1 MQRCQRPRVFVRI
14 SAVMRTNLGILWK
27 VIAPSVAAV
36 CLLSTTA
43 YAQDAPP
50 SDLSIDVQLFDL
62 SPGPRSFMSVTDAS
76 RTKGDQYTV
85 DFLLTF
91 LTDPFVIYN
100 YDERNDEIE
109 STRTDVISSVFAG
122 QLVGAYGLSDDL
134 QLGVSLPLTISMS
147 GDGLDPATGGMA
159 EGGFQAS
166 GFGDL
171 RLAAK
176 GKLMDSGAIRSAWFG
191 GLTIPTSFGSEGSN
205 FLGDDLPAGFGGVAA
220 HWVSDDSKL
229 RVGGNVGVLIR
240 KPREIYA
247 SEVGQQLTY
256 GVGGAYDLTKD
267 FRVITELFGR
277 NDLTSIDLDAS
288 PLEVAGGLRAQAT
301 RSLSVTAGGGA
312 GLLSGIGSP
321 SLRFIVSVGY
331 APDLGDT
338 DNDGIS
344 NMEDK
349 CPLVPEDMDDFED
362 SDGCPE
368 EDNDGDRRNDDV
380 DKCPNQKEDI
390 DGFEDDDGCPEPDN
404 DKDGILDAADRC
416 PQDPEDGKAPYDK
429 DGCPANKRDS
439 DDDGVFDSEDQCP
452 DDYEDKDKFEDWDG
466 CPDEDNDRDGIP
478 DEDDMCPRCPEDMD
492 GFEDSD
498 GCPDLDNDNDGILDT
513 VDQCPNEAEVINGIS
528 DSDGCPDKGGNAV
541 AALDGNRLVL
551 NTDVKFTNRNT
562 VRNVRNVKSIARIM
576 LTNPTVSKW
585 RVVVAAKRKGDDATT
600 RTTSQAQA
608 DALRDALI
616 SGGVSADAIEAI
628 GAVADTPTVA
638 IAVITRQEQDDIEF
652 VCPASLYVEGRQPP
666 EDNAPAM
673 PVTDSKPAPA
683 PIVVAEPADRDNDG
697 IVDAD
702 DKCPDQAETANN
714 YQDDD
719 GCPDTIPRKLKR
731 FTGSVKGINFKTG
744 SADIAASS
752 LKLLKKTAKVLAE
765 FPDIKV
771 EISGHTDN
779 VGKPAANKE
788 LSTRRAEAVMAA
800 LIAEG
805 LPADMLSAI
814 GFGDEKPV
822 ADNKRSRGRKAN
834 RRIEFK
840 ILNK

>member
-1 MQRCQRPRVFVRI
+1 
-14 SAVMRTNLGILWK
+14 
-27 VIAPSVAAV
+27 
-36 CLLSTTA
+36 
-43 YAQDAPP
+43 
-50 SDLSIDVQLFDL
+50 
-62 SPGPRSFMSVTDAS
+62 MSVTDAS
-76 RTKGDQYTV
+76 RTREAQYTV

-100 YDERNDEIE
+100 YDETNDEIE
-109 STRTDVISSVFAG
+109 STRTDVISSIFAG
-122 QLVGAYGLSDDL
+122 QLVGAYGLTDDI

-147 GDGLDPATGGMA
+147 GDGLDPVTGGMA
-159 EGGFQAS
+159 DGGFQAS

-171 RLAAK
+171 RLEAK

-191 GLTIPTSFGSEGSN
+191 GLTVPTSFGSEDSA

-220 HWVSDDSKL
+220 HWVSDDTKF
-229 RVGGNVGVLIR
+229 RAGGNLGVMLR
-240 KPREIYA
+240 NPRTIYA
-247 SEVGQQLTY
+247 SEVGQQLSY
-256 GVGGAYDLTKD
+256 GVAGAYDVTKD
-267 FRVITELFGR
+267 FSVITELFGR
-277 NDLTSIDLDAS
+277 NALTSVDLDAS

-321 SLRFIVSVGY
+321 SLRFIVAVGY

-344 NMEDK
+344 NMKDK
-349 CPLVPEDMDDFED
+349 CPLVAEDMDDFED

-380 DKCPNQKEDI
+380 DKCPNEKEDI

-404 DKDGILDAADRC
+404 DKDSILDANDRC
-416 PQDPEDGKAPYDK
+416 PLDAEDGKAPYDK

-452 DDYEDKDKFEDWDG
+452 DDYEDDDNFEDWDG
-466 CPDEDNDRDGIP
+466 CPEDDNDRDGIP
-478 DEDDMCPRCPEDMD
+478 DEDDSCPRCPEDMD
-492 GFEDSD
+492 GFSDTD
-498 GCPDLDNDNDGILDT
+498 GCPDLDNDKDGILDS
-513 VDQCPNEAEVINGIS
+513 VDQCPSEAEVLNGIS
-528 DSDGCPDKGGNAV
+528 DTDGCPDNGGNAV
-541 AALDGNRLVL
+541 ATLDGNRLVL
-551 NTDVKFTNRNT
+551 NTEVKFTNRNT
-562 VRNVRNVKSIARIM
+562 VRNVRNIESIAAVMRS
-576 LTNPTVSKW
+576 TPTVTKW
-585 RVVVAAKRKGDDATT
+585 RVVVAAKKKGDDAAT
-600 RTTSQAQA
+600 RAASQAQA
-608 DALRDALI
+608 DALRDALV
-616 SGGVSADAIEAI
+616 SGGMSADAIEAI
-628 GAVADTPTVA
+628 GAVTDTPTVA
-638 IAVITRQEQDDIEF
+638 IAVATRQEVEDIEF
-652 VCPASLYVEGRQPP
+652 VCPASLLVTGRQPP
-666 EDNAPAM
+666 SDNAPAM
-673 PVTDSKPAPA
+673 PVTTSEPAPTPA
-683 PIVVAEPADRDNDG
+683 PIVVEEPADMDNDG

-702 DKCPDQAETANN
+702 DKCPDQAETANS

-752 LKLLKKTAKVLAE
+752 LKLLKRTAKVLAE

-779 VGKPAANKE
+779 VGDAAANKA
-788 LSTRRAEAVMAA
+788 LSTQRAEAVLAA
-800 LIAEG
+800 LVAEG
-805 LPADMLSAI
+805 LPADMLSAV

-822 ADNKRSRGRKAN
+822 GDNNRSKGRKAN